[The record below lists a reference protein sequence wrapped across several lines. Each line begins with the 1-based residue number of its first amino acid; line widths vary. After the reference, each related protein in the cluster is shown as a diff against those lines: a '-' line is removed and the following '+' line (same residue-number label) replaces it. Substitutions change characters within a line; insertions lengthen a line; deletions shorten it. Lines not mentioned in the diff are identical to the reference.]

1 VSHGSTGRPLASG
14 ARRGG
19 SAPRVPARTLA
30 LLLATLLPSACGG
43 RPGAIRESLPVLLVS
58 DRSGALRIYEDGGD
72 GGARLLARRGTED
85 RSTRDSMPARL
96 PDGRIAFVSDRDGN
110 PGIYLAAEGGDAKR
124 LTVDPPDRPAIDSC
138 PAPLGRDRIVFARSG
153 PRKPD
158 APGETSAPP
167 GPRDLYALRLDGN
180 GETRLTRDPSDD
192 WAPSASADGRSVV
205 FVSDRTGTAR
215 IHLIPD
221 VDAADP
227 DASAVCLSDFELPR
241 SSPGGRPSAD
251 GAPAFLPDGSIVFS
265 RTPSEG
271 VPHLYVMGRQ
281 GARAGLRQITDSVT
295 LPYGAS
301 EPVVLDERTL
311 LFTTGPI
318 ADKERPRGPARFVVY
333 RIALGGFNLTRV
345 TRNQAPYADFARHL
359 DER

>member
-1 VSHGSTGRPLASG
+1 MSGPTCRAFALCLAALLSPACGVRPEAIGEGRPA
-14 ARRGG
+14 
-19 SAPRVPARTLA
+19 
-30 LLLATLLPSACGG
+30 
-43 RPGAIRESLPVLLVS
+43 LLVS
-58 DRSGALRIYEDGGD
+58 DRSGAIRIYEDGGE
-72 GGARLLARRGTED
+72 GGARLLARSGIGD

-110 PGIYLAAEGGDAKR
+110 PGIYLAAQNGDVRR
-124 LTVDPPDRPAIDSC
+124 LDPPDRQAVDSC

-153 PRKPD
+153 
-158 APGETSAPP
+158 P

-205 FVSDRTGTAR
+205 FVSDRTGTPR

-227 DASAVCLSDFELPR
+227 DASAVCLSDFDLPR
-241 SSPGGRPSAD
+241 SSPSGRPAAD

-265 RTPSEG
+265 RTPFEG

-345 TRNQAPYADFARHL
+345 TRNQAPYSDFARHL
-359 DER
+359 DDR